1 MLALDPAVNPYLR
14 GHKGPFSF
22 TDAPRIEALRGQ
34 WFDAPDLAGQ
44 QAAARGLQEQAL
56 QDLPYIPIGQFLVQT
71 AYHRSMRRGVKEMSV
86 FWDLE
91 RG

>member
-1 MLALDPAVNPYLR
+1 MNPYLR
-14 GHKGPFSF
+14 GNKRPFGF
-22 TDAPRIEALRGQ
+22 ADAPRIEALRGQ

-44 QAAARGLQEQAL
+44 QAAARALQEEGF

-71 AYHRSMRRGVKEMSV
+71 AYTKTMRRGVKEMSV